1 MTMTDFFEVDEKQKT
16 VKILNLDDFSVED
29 LQNYI
34 SELKSEILRVKD
46 EIKKKENL
54 KLMLKSFLNNY
65 LLIFRP
71 LNLFWNLATCP
82 SDSLRPTLPP
92 VQAG

>member
-1 MTMTDFFEVDEKQKT
+1 MTDFFEVDEKQKT

-34 SELKSEILRVKD
+34 SELQTEILRAQD

-54 KLMLKSFLNNY
+54 KLNAEKF
-65 LLIFRP
+65 FK
-71 LNLFWNLATCP
+71 
-82 SDSLRPTLPP
+82 
-92 VQAG
+92 

>member
-34 SELKSEILRVKD
+34 SELQTEILRVQY

-54 KLMLKSFLNNY
+54 KLNAEKF
-65 LLIFRP
+65 FK
-71 LNLFWNLATCP
+71 
-82 SDSLRPTLPP
+82 
-92 VQAG
+92 

>member
-34 SELKSEILRVKD
+34 SELQTELLRVQD

-54 KLMLKSFLNNY
+54 KLDAEKF
-65 LLIFRP
+65 FK
-71 LNLFWNLATCP
+71 
-82 SDSLRPTLPP
+82 
-92 VQAG
+92 

>member
-34 SELKSEILRVKD
+34 SELQTEILRVQD

-54 KLMLKSFLNNY
+54 KLHAEKF
-65 LLIFRP
+65 FK
-71 LNLFWNLATCP
+71 
-82 SDSLRPTLPP
+82 
-92 VQAG
+92 

>member
-1 MTMTDFFEVDEKQKT
+1 MTDFFEVDEKQKT

-34 SELKSEILRVKD
+34 YELQTEILRVQD

-54 KLMLKSFLNNY
+54 KLNAEKF
-65 LLIFRP
+65 FK
-71 LNLFWNLATCP
+71 
-82 SDSLRPTLPP
+82 
-92 VQAG
+92 

>member
-34 SELKSEILRVKD
+34 SELQTEIQRVQD
-46 EIKKKENL
+46 EIKKKEKL
-54 KLMLKSFLNNY
+54 KLNAEKF
-65 LLIFRP
+65 FK
-71 LNLFWNLATCP
+71 
-82 SDSLRPTLPP
+82 
-92 VQAG
+92 

>member
-1 MTMTDFFEVDEKQKT
+1 MTDFFEVDEKQKT

-34 SELKSEILRVKD
+34 SELRTEILRVQD

-54 KLMLKSFLNNY
+54 KLNAEKF
-65 LLIFRP
+65 FK
-71 LNLFWNLATCP
+71 
-82 SDSLRPTLPP
+82 
-92 VQAG
+92 

>member
-16 VKILNLDDFSVED
+16 DKILNLDDFSVED

-34 SELKSEILRVKD
+34 SELQTEILRVQD

-54 KLMLKSFLNNY
+54 KLNAQKF
-65 LLIFRP
+65 FK
-71 LNLFWNLATCP
+71 
-82 SDSLRPTLPP
+82 
-92 VQAG
+92 

>member
-34 SELKSEILRVKD
+34 SELQTEILRVQA
-46 EIKKKENL
+46 EIKKKKNL
-54 KLMLKSFLNNY
+54 KLDAEKF
-65 LLIFRP
+65 FK
-71 LNLFWNLATCP
+71 
-82 SDSLRPTLPP
+82 
-92 VQAG
+92 

>member
-1 MTMTDFFEVDEKQKT
+1 MVDFFEVDEKQQT

-34 SELKSEILRVKD
+34 SELQTEILRVQD

-54 KLMLKSFLNNY
+54 KLNAEKF
-65 LLIFRP
+65 FK
-71 LNLFWNLATCP
+71 
-82 SDSLRPTLPP
+82 
-92 VQAG
+92 

>member
-34 SELKSEILRVKD
+34 SELQTEILRVQD
-46 EIKKKENL
+46 EIRKKENL
-54 KLMLKSFLNNY
+54 KLDAEKF
-65 LLIFRP
+65 FK
-71 LNLFWNLATCP
+71 
-82 SDSLRPTLPP
+82 
-92 VQAG
+92 